1 MNFEQKRDALL
12 KKLYNETGFTFEIT
26 ENTNDEVQTIE
37 KLEQLLHHYPSD
49 DNRNFFFQQFL
60 LGQLPKEEI
69 VRGLH
74 RFHVEKGT
82 PVVLFLIA
90 FRQPYTKDTISI
102 LSSMS
107 SPGADALIKMDETHI
122 AVIRQLKAVA
132 SEEEIYEMVASTT
145 DMLGAEA
152 MISARVAFDHT
163 VEDPELLP
171 QSYQHAYLALEIGSL
186 FFASETVLSYHRLGL
201 EKLIFQLPEAA
212 CREFLSDHFANFDF
226 KELDN
231 ESRSTIQAFLDNGL
245 SIAETSRALYVHR
258 NTLIYRID
266 KFEKQTGLDIR
277 KFDDAMICK
286 IGLMI
291 ADSMAAFQ

>member
-1 MNFEQKRDALL
+1 MNYEQKRDALL
-12 KKLYNETGFTFEIT
+12 KKLYKETGITFEIT

-37 KLEQLLHHYPSD
+37 KLEQLLHHLPSD

-69 VRGLH
+69 VPGLH

-90 FRQPYTKDTISI
+90 FRQPYSRETLSI

-107 SPGADALIKMDETHI
+107 SPGADHFVKMDDTHV
-122 AVIRQLKAVA
+122 AWLRELKTAA
-132 SEEEIYEMVASTT
+132 TEEELYETVASTT
-145 DMLGAEA
+145 DMLGTEA
-152 MISARVAFDHT
+152 MISARIAYDRCVSDPLLL
-163 VEDPELLP
+163 PEL
-171 QSYQHAYLALEIGSL
+171 YQNAYLALEIGSL
-186 FFASETVLSYHRLGL
+186 FFASETVLSYHRMGM
-201 EKLIFQLPEAA
+201 EKLIFQLPHHA
-212 CREFLSDHFANFDF
+212 CIEFLHDHFTDFDF
-226 KELDN
+226 KDLDS
-231 ESRSTIQAFLDNGL
+231 ESRNTIQAFLDNGL
-245 SIAETSRALYVHR
+245 SIAETARALYVHR

-277 KFDDAMICK
+277 KFEDAMICK

-291 ADSMAAFQ
+291 ADALIAGK

>member
-1 MNFEQKRDALL
+1 MNYEQKRDALL
-12 KKLYNETGFTFEIT
+12 KKLYKETGITFEIT

-37 KLEQLLHHYPSD
+37 KLEQLLHHLPSD

-90 FRQPYTKDTISI
+90 FKQPYTKDTLSI
-102 LSSMS
+102 LSSLS
-107 SPGADALIKMDETHI
+107 TPGADTLIKMDETH
-122 AVIRQLKAVA
+122 VVLLRELKGETK
-132 SEEEIYEMVASTT
+132 EEDLYEMVASTT

-152 MISARVAFDHT
+152 MISARVAFDRF
-163 VEDPELLP
+163 VEDPLLLP
-171 QSYQHAYLALEIGSL
+171 EVYQHCYLALEIGAL
-186 FFASETVLSYHRLGL
+186 FFASETVLSYHRLGM
-201 EKLIFQLPEAA
+201 EKLIFQLPQAA
-212 CREFLSDHFANFDF
+212 CIEFLHDHFENFDF

-245 SIAETSRALYVHR
+245 SIAETARALYVHR

-277 KFDDAMICK
+277 KFEDAMICK

-291 ADSMAAFQ
+291 ADSLAGNQ